1 MTGPKPNGPSHPRP
15 THPPKGSGDA
25 SILPTIGM
33 VIRDSERLGAQLLA
47 ILNRAVDPASLPPA
61 GLDFSRLEILREVAG
76 WHAHQVLN
84 HLAEMAAV
92 PGPPVGSAVKLPAR
106 QDPEALPRAS
116 SVATTGE
123 PVGPGGPSA
132 PVAARIELGYLGP
145 GMSVD
150 EAGRYA
156 AEALDPLKRNGRWPT

>member
-15 THPPKGSGDA
+15 THPPKQTADA

-47 ILNRAVDPASLPPA
+47 LLSRAVDPASLPPA

-76 WHAHQVLN
+76 WHAGQVLN

-92 PGPPVGSAVKLPAR
+92 PMPPVGSAVKLPAR

-116 SVATTGE
+116 SVATTGGPE
-123 PVGPGGPSA
+123 RPGGPPALGASTT
-132 PVAARIELGYLGP
+132 LGYLGP
-145 GMSVD
+145 AMSCND
-150 EAGRYA
+150 GRYA
-156 AEALDPLKRNGRWPT
+156 ADGPAKRHNGR